1 MIFTENR
8 FQLFRIML
16 ETKSL
21 PRAGA
26 RQALFIQKTRQIN
39 GYSNGGTAIRVYT
52 MAVPCRIVKLTA
64 RRGFAGSC
72 DATPSHY
79 P

>member
-1 MIFTENR
+1 
-8 FQLFRIML
+8 
-16 ETKSL
+16 
-21 PRAGA
+21 
-26 RQALFIQKTRQIN
+26 
-39 GYSNGGTAIRVYT
+39 VYT